1 LLATPGDFNLRIFRL
16 SIKVRERSHYMKG
29 NSFTRALL
37 FSLILAFAAGSAWA
51 QSAAFTGTVL
61 DTSGAAVTGAKVT
74 ITNEANGATRTATT
88 ESDGKY
94 LFTQLA
100 PGKYKMEVKAQ
111 GFKTAIRQHL
121 EFLVGITSTVDLRL
135 EVGAVSETVV
145 VEAQVAALNT
155 TDASMGNPVSGS
167 ELSALPILDMN
178 PAGLLGLQTGVAY
191 IPSQSDHPGGYG
203 GATDQDGRSGAVNGA
218 RSDQTNVTLDGVDVN
233 DPQKGYAF
241 TSVLRVPG
249 EALAEFR
256 TTTTSY
262 DADSGG
268 RSSAAQVQLVTKSGT
283 NNIHGSAYY
292 ANRNEAFSAN
302 DFFLNRDN
310 VKKPP
315 LRHHLYGSSL
325 GGPII
330 KDRVFLFGDYER
342 LKESLSTSA
351 ERDVPSVAFRDGV
364 FFYRCINKVGFA
376 ACAPPSGGPIPG
388 FVAGVSGTTYYG
400 MDGQERP
407 CRMGSTGCGA
417 IPQGFYALSPKQI
430 TDLDPLGFG
439 PNPAILKQNAGFPDP
454 NSTGSFDSL
463 NILGFRFGGIVNN
476 LYNTVVARAD
486 IKLDRSD
493 KHTIFWR
500 GNLMHDTVGLDPQ
513 FPGQPSRQ
521 TLLNNNKGL
530 SVGYTALIT
539 NNLVNTFHYGL
550 TRISEKTSGHQ
561 AQDFVDFRFI
571 DNLQDYSSSTLGRIL
586 PQHHIRDDVSW
597 AKGTHTWSFGGEF
610 RMTRNATFSNL
621 NSFNGFLI
629 NPSWLPNNAHDI
641 VPGDSACNRP
651 GCFAVPANGSGR
663 SFRDGLTQ
671 MYGPISQV
679 DALYNF
685 DKTGATQ
692 PRGAPVKRRF
702 AVNEYEL
709 YAQDKWRIKP
719 SLTVTLGLRWYLSSP
734 PWETN
739 GNQVTP
745 TPSLGDWFD
754 CRQKAMAA
762 GNPTSACG
770 LIKTDLGGPASNKP
784 GYYEYDHKDFSPRLA
799 FAWAPRFKSGL
810 FGSLFGEGKTSIR
823 GGYSLVYD
831 RIGNGIATTF
841 DQYGSFGMSTD
852 ITSFFGGCGIGF
864 EGVQSKGPCVRF
876 TGVNDTAA
884 AKAQS
889 LQPSPGGSFPATPP
903 SGLLTVTAGL
913 DNRIKSPYSH
923 TFDLSVAR
931 ELPHD
936 FSFEVAYVGRL
947 AHRLTLIRDY
957 GMPADLKDP
966 KSGVTAFA
974 AARQLEGFAEQNA
987 NAPFQGLLT
996 IGSIPFWEDVF
1007 PGFGATG
1014 VNGGCLQ
1021 FDVFGL
1027 GAAGRP
1033 TCGYSATQVAYD
1045 YMLGYHGTEK
1055 AGVGFGASTFWQDV
1069 DYFASPAYPHCLNG
1083 GGKDLD
1089 NDGFTDCP
1097 NTFFPSQF
1105 VNLHTWTTTGY
1116 SYYHAAQVT
1125 LRKRVSHGLS
1135 FTLNYTFSH
1144 SLDTSSTPERQN
1156 IIGGAF
1162 TGGYT
1167 GTTINAWDIR
1177 QEYSNSD
1184 YDIRHQ
1190 FNGYWIAELPFGRGK
1205 ALGGGAPGW
1214 ADQIIG
1220 GWQLSGIVHLNGGV
1234 PANLINGRTWPTNW
1248 DLQGNSTCAPVG
1260 AYPLGLAV
1268 GPCPSTQ
1275 NVHGATHGGGQPT
1288 PNLFSNPGEAINH
1301 FRYTAT
1307 GFRGQRNVIRADK
1320 YFSTDLGIQKKF
1332 KLPQEGM
1339 NLVFRWEVFNLT
1351 NSVYFDATSLNGS
1364 IDDPGTFG
1372 DYKQVLGRPRQMQAS
1387 LRFEF

>member
-1 LLATPGDFNLRIFRL
+1 MKENL
-16 SIKVRERSHYMKG
+16 
-29 NSFTRALL
+29 
-37 FSLILAFAAGSAWA
+37 
-51 QSAAFTGTVL
+51 
-61 DTSGAAVTGAKVT
+61 
-74 ITNEANGATRTATT
+74 
-88 ESDGKY
+88 
-94 LFTQLA
+94 
-100 PGKYKMEVKAQ
+100 
-111 GFKTAIRQHL
+111 FK
-121 EFLVGITSTVDLRL
+121 
-135 EVGAVSETVV
+135 
-145 VEAQVAALNT
+145 
-155 TDASMGNPVSGS
+155 
-167 ELSALPILDMN
+167 
-178 PAGLLGLQTGVAY
+178 
-191 IPSQSDHPGGYG
+191 
-203 GATDQDGRSGAVNGA
+203 
-218 RSDQTNVTLDGVDVN
+218 
-233 DPQKGYAF
+233 
-241 TSVLRVPG
+241 
-249 EALAEFR
+249 
-256 TTTTSY
+256 
-262 DADSGG
+262 
-268 RSSAAQVQLVTKSGT
+268 
-283 NNIHGSAYY
+283 
-292 ANRNEAFSAN
+292 
-302 DFFLNRDN
+302 
-310 VKKPP
+310 
-315 LRHHLYGSSL
+315 
-325 GGPII
+325 
-330 KDRVFLFGDYER
+330 
-342 LKESLSTSA
+342 SA
-351 ERDVPSVAFRDGV
+351 ERSVPSVAFRDGV
-364 FFYRCINKVGFA
+364 FFYPCTNKAGFA
-376 ACAPPSGGPIPG
+376 ACTPPSGGPNPG
-388 FVAGVSGTTYYG
+388 FVAGVSQTTFYG

-407 CRMGSTGCGA
+407 CRMGSTGCGP
-417 IPQGFYALSPKQI
+417 IPQGFYALSPAEIKAI
-430 TDLDPLGFG
+430 DPLGIG
-439 PNPAILKQNAGFPDP
+439 PNQAIINQNALFPDP
-454 NSTGSFDSL
+454 NSNGSFDAL
-463 NILGFRFGGIVNN
+463 NILGYRFGAPVNN
-476 LYNTVVARAD
+476 LYNTAVVRAD
-486 IKLDRSD
+486 VKLTRGDR
-493 KHTIFWR
+493 HTIFWR
-500 GNLMHDTVGLDPQ
+500 GNLMHDTVNIDPQ
-513 FPGQPSRQ
+513 FPGERSRQ
-521 TLLNNNKGL
+521 TPLNNNKGFSL
-530 SVGYTALIT
+530 GYTALLT
-539 NNLVNTFHYGL
+539 NQLVNTFHYGF
-550 TRISEKTSGHQ
+550 TRISEKSSGIRGKE
-561 AQDFVDFRFI
+561 FVDFRFI
-571 DNLQDYSSSTLGRIL
+571 DDSQGLETGGTLNTTTGRIL

-597 AKGTHTWSFGGEF
+597 SKGTHTWSFGGEF
-610 RMTRNATFSNL
+610 RMTRNSTFSNG
-621 NSFNGFLI
+621 NSFDTFLI

-641 VPGDSACNRP
+641 VPGDAACNRP
-651 GCFAVPANGSGR
+651 GCFLVPANGGGR

-671 MYGPISQV
+671 MFGPISQV

-692 PRGAPVKRRF
+692 PEGNPVKRRF

-770 LIKTDLGGPASNKP
+770 LIKTDLGGPANNKL
-784 GYYEYDHKDFSPRLA
+784 GYYAYDYKDFSPRLA
-799 FAWAPRFKSGL
+799 FAWAPRFKNGL

-831 RIGNGIATTF
+831 RVGNGIATTF
-841 DQYGSFGMSTD
+841 DQFGSFGMSTD

-864 EGVQSKGPCVRF
+864 EGVQSQGPCVRF

-903 SGLLTVTAGL
+903 EGLLTVTAGL

-923 TFDLSVAR
+923 TLDVSVAR

-966 KSGVTAFA
+966 KSGLTAFA
-974 AARQLEGFAEQNA
+974 AARQLEGYAEQNA
-987 NAPFQGLLT
+987 NVSGQGLLT
-996 IGSIPFWEDVF
+996 IPTTFSNGFWENLF
-1007 PGFGATG
+1007 PGFGPTG
-1014 VNGGCLQ
+1014 VNGGCLD
-1021 FDVFGL
+1021 FNVFGITTNADGSAIPPGQCGT
-1027 GAAGRP
+1027 GAGNP
-1033 TCGYSATQVAYD
+1033 GLPMGYSATQVAYD
-1045 YMLGYHGTEK
+1045 YMLGYHGTAN

-1069 DYFASPAYPHCLNG
+1069 DYFAFPAYPTCLHSG
-1083 GGKDLD
+1083 GTDLD
-1089 NDGFTDCP
+1089 GDGFVDCP

-1125 LRKRVSHGLS
+1125 LRKRVSRGVS

-1156 IIGGAF
+1156 IFGGAF

-1205 ALGGGAPGW
+1205 ALGGDAPGW
-1214 ADQIIG
+1214 ANQVIG
-1220 GWQLSGIVHLNGGV
+1220 GWQLSGIVHLNSGV

-1268 GPCPSTQ
+1268 APCPSTQ
-1275 NVHGATHGGGQPT
+1275 NVHGAAHGGGQPV
-1288 PNLFSNPGEAINH
+1288 PNLFANPDQAINH

-1332 KLPQEGM
+1332 KLPREGM
-1339 NLVFRWEVFNLT
+1339 NLVFRWEIFNLT
-1351 NSVYFDATSLNGS
+1351 NSAYFDATSLNGS

-1372 DYKQVLGRPRQMQAS
+1372 DYTAMLGRPRQMQAS